1 MKSIL
6 ILILCCF
13 VGSAAIAIP
22 QQTQSTDQEET
33 QTQTQAAE
41 NPTTS
46 TSGDQPTPSTNA
58 PKLSVSQR
66 GKEIASF
73 KGKGS
78 QTTKAFSLNS
88 GKATFDVVLAWEKFD
103 DSLHKGEGD
112 FTVYLV
118 DETGKNVDMII
129 GTIDHF
135 DGARTLDVEKA
146 GKYMLKVTAPGNWT
160 VSVHQ

>member
-1 MKSIL
+1 MKSIP

-13 VGSAAIAIP
+13 VACAAIAMA
-22 QQTQSTDQEET
+22 QQTQSTDQEKT
-33 QTQTQAAE
+33 QTQTAE
-41 NPTTS
+41 NTMGSSTT
-46 TSGDQPTPSTNA
+46 GNEQTPSTDA
-58 PKLSVSQR
+58 PKLTVSQR

-73 KGKGS
+73 KGAES

-88 GKATFDVVLAWEKFD
+88 GKATFDIVLAWEKFD
-103 DSLHKGEGD
+103 DTLHKGEGD

-118 DETGKNVDMII
+118 DEAGKNVDMII

-135 DGARTLDVEKA
+135 DGARTIDIDKA
-146 GKYMLKVTAPGNWT
+146 GKYMLKVTAPGNWS

>member
-13 VGSAAIAIP
+13 VASAAIAMP
-22 QQTQSTDQEET
+22 QQTQSTGEEKT
-33 QTQTQAAE
+33 QTQGAE
-41 NPTTS
+41 N
-46 TSGDQPTPSTNA
+46 TSGDQQTPSTDA
-58 PKLSVSQR
+58 PKLTVTQR

-73 KGKGS
+73 KGTGS

-88 GKATFDVVLAWEKFD
+88 GKATFDILLAWQKFD
-103 DSLHKGEGD
+103 DTLRKGEGE

-118 DETGKNVDMII
+118 DETGKPVDMII
-129 GTIDHF
+129 GTIGHF
-135 DGARTLDVEKA
+135 DGARTIDVEKA
-146 GKYMLKVTAPGNWT
+146 GKYMLKVTAPGNWS